1 MTAFNTVEHNT
12 ARIRHLIRMF
22 RLSVPEFLEKISI
35 GLKNP
40 VTEDDVFGNEIKLNH
55 LKRIDKLFEKGLHYY
70 LDPKAPETS
79 KKASIFFRK
88 ESFNTESLN
97 IGAVKTVNAF
107 EDLKHS
113 LSAIAKLSELR
124 LERKIKKYSISTDPE
139 KAAIEIREKL
149 YPKFDSNRRNFLK
162 ALITKLADYNIMV
175 FEFVE
180 TWNKKEKANIDGFYL
195 KPNMI
200 VLKRYQSFTREI
212 FTLAHELGH
221 YLLDEEEVESV
232 DGREI
237 NLRHEN
243 RTETWCNVF
252 AFHFL
257 AGRYSSVINE
267 IGSAGAENDYHF
279 ETIVRISQQT
289 HLSRLALYTKMLFNN
304 QINHT
309 SYKKVKNDL
318 EEEFLRKEEER
329 EREKQRKKELG
340 IKTQGRA
347 PKPIKSPLLV
357 STIQQAYYSGVLDE
371 YEVGKKLNIKPEKI
385 GDFIE

>member
-1 MTAFNTVEHNT
+1 MKVEHNT
-12 ARIRHLIRMF
+12 ARIQHLLEMY
-22 RLSVPEFLEKISI
+22 RLSVPEFLEKISE

-40 VTEDDVFGNEIKLNH
+40 ITRQDVFGEEIKLSH

-70 LDPKAPETS
+70 LDPKAPDTS
-79 KKASIFFRK
+79 KEVSVFFRK
-88 ESFNTESLN
+88 EEFNQESLN

-113 LSAIAKLSELR
+113 LSAISKLSDYEI
-124 LERKIKKYSISTDPE
+124 ERKIKTFT
-139 KAAIEIREKL
+139 IRSDAKFVAGELRKKL
-149 YPKFDSNRRNFLK
+149 YPGYKSNRRDFLK
-162 ALITKLADYNIMV
+162 VWISRLAEFNILV

-200 VLKRYQSFTREI
+200 VLKRHQAFTREI

-232 DGREI
+232 DDQTI
-237 NLRHEN
+237 NLRDEN
-243 RTETWCNVF
+243 RVEIWCNQF

-257 AGRYSSVINE
+257 AGEYAATLNE
-267 IGSAGAENDYHF
+267 LGQTGPQNDYHR
-279 ETIVRISQQT
+279 ETIEQISRNT
-289 HLSRLALYTKMLFNN
+289 HLSRLALYTHLLFNN
-304 QINHT
+304 QISQAN
-309 SYKKVKNDL
+309 YRKVKKDL
-318 EEEFLRKEEER
+318 RDEYLRKQEEA

-340 IKTQGRA
+340 IKSKGRSA
-347 PKPIKSPLLV
+347 KPIKSPLFI

-371 YEVGKKLNIKPEKI
+371 YDVCKKLNIKPEKI
-385 GDFIE
+385 GDYIE

>member
-1 MTAFNTVEHNT
+1 M
-12 ARIRHLIRMF
+12 
-22 RLSVPEFLEKISI
+22 PEFLEKISI

-40 VTEDDVFGNEIKLNH
+40 ITEDEVFGSEIDLNH

-70 LDPKAPETS
+70 LDPKAPDTS
-79 KKASIFFRK
+79 KEASVFFRK
-88 ESFNTESLN
+88 ENFNTASLN

-113 LSAIAKLSELR
+113 LSAIAKLSELQ
-124 LERKIKKYSISTDPE
+124 LDRKITTFSISSNPE
-139 KAAIEIREKL
+139 EVAAELRTVL

-162 ALITKLADYNIMV
+162 ALIAKLAEYNIMV

-200 VLKRYQSFTREI
+200 VLKRYQSFT
-212 FTLAHELGH
+212 LAHELGH

-237 NLRHEN
+237 NLGNEN
-243 RTETWCNVF
+243 QIETWCNKF
-252 AFHFL
+252 AFQFL
-257 AGRYSSVINE
+257 AGPQSSSLKVLE
-267 IGSAGAENDYHF
+267 EAGFENDYHRDF
-279 ETIVRISQQT
+279 IEQLSRKT
-289 HLSRLALYTKMLFNN
+289 HLSRLALYTKLLFSN
-304 QINHT
+304 QISHAN
-309 SYKKVKNDL
+309 YRKVKNDL
-318 EEEFLRKEEER
+318 EEEFRRKQEEQEQ
-329 EREKQRKKELG
+329 EKQRKKELG

-347 PKPIKSPLLV
+347 AKPIKSPLLV

-371 YEVGKKLNIKPEKI
+371 YEVSQKLNIKPEKI

>member
-1 MTAFNTVEHNT
+1 MY
-12 ARIRHLIRMF
+12 
-22 RLSVPEFLEKISI
+22 RLSVPEFLEKIST

-40 VTEDDVFGNEIKLNH
+40 ITEEEVFGEQIKLSH

-70 LDPKAPETS
+70 LDPKTPETS
-79 KKASIFFRK
+79 KEASVFFRK
-88 ESFNTESLN
+88 ESFSTESLN
-97 IGAVKTVNAF
+97 IGAVKTVNAY

-113 LSAIAKLSELR
+113 LSAIAKLSELQ
-124 LERKIKKYSISTDPE
+124 LERKIKTFSISTDPE
-139 KAAIEIREKL
+139 KAAFNIREKL

-162 ALITKLADYNIMV
+162 SLIAKLAEYNIMV

-180 TWNKKEKANIDGFYL
+180 TWNKIEKANIDGFYL

-200 VLKRYQSFTREI
+200 VLKRHQSFTREI
-212 FTLAHELGH
+212 FTLTHELGH

-257 AGRYSSVINE
+257 AGQYSSVLNE
-267 IGSAGAENDYHF
+267 LGSAGLGNDYHR
-279 ETIVRISQQT
+279 ETIEKISQQT
-289 HLSRLALYTKMLFNN
+289 HLSRLAIYTKMLFNN
-304 QINHT
+304 QVSHT
-309 SYKKVKNDL
+309 NYKKVKTDL
-318 EEEFLRKEEER
+318 EEEFRRKQEER
-329 EREKQRKKELG
+329 ELEKQRKKELG
-340 IKTQGRA
+340 IKTHGRA
-347 PKPIKSPLLV
+347 PKPIKSPLFV
-357 STIQQAYYSGVLDE
+357 STIQQAYYKGVLDE
-371 YEVGKKLNIKPEKI
+371 YEVSQKLNIKPEKI